1 MLRSRGSW
9 LSFVLS
15 LLLMLAAMLLGSCDL
30 LPATPTAQPG
40 DGSGGPDETA
50 VSPEITPGPTPA
62 LATPGSPAVITLT
75 MWTTELFSPT
85 QAITSGQILA
95 AEVAAFEVDHP
106 DVRLEFLLKAPY
118 GRGGILDYLLVAPL
132 VVPEL
137 LPDLAVIDVDELP
150 TAVQA
155 GVLQP
160 LDNQVPPELVADLY
174 PFARQGTLFDGQL
187 WGLQYQAGLNHLI
200 YNTGRLTVPPRS
212 WPGVLSSPGIYA
224 FPAGGQ
230 GGLVNDGFL
239 VQYLAVR
246 PWPLD
251 SDPEAP
257 FLDVDS
263 LTAVL
268 QFYQD
273 GVSRGVFDP
282 EILDYHTVDD
292 CWSAYVAGQADLAH
306 VSARRYQL
314 EGEALPNAAV
324 APIPA
329 INGAGPPIS
338 QGWALVLVTSEPE
351 RQALAVELMTRWMAG
366 KVNANWNHA
375 AGYLPTRQSATLV
388 LSGAAEAGEEASYL
402 RFVDQQL
409 QAAQPRPRL
418 PNYAQVAAALQEA
431 IEDVVSGAAM
441 PEEAAARIVENN
453 P

>member
-1 MLRSRGSW
+1 MLGSQRPW
-9 LSFVLS
+9 LSLVLVLLFVLV
-15 LLLMLAAMLLGSCDL
+15 AMLLGGCDL
-30 LPATPTAQPG
+30 LPATPTPQP
-40 DGSGGPDETA
+40 DGGPGGADETP
-50 VSPEITPGPTPA
+50 VSPGPTPGPTSVQT
-62 LATPGSPAVITLT
+62 TPGSPAVMTLT
-75 MWTTELFSPT
+75 MWTTESFSPT
-85 QAITSGQILA
+85 QVLTSGQILA
-95 AEVAAFEVDHP
+95 AEVAAFEADHP

-118 GRGGILDYLLVAPL
+118 GRGGILDYLLVAPP

-160 LDNQVPPELVADLY
+160 LDNQVSPELVADLY
-174 PFARQGTLFDGQL
+174 PFARQATSFDGQL
-187 WGLQYQAGLNHLI
+187 WGLQYRAGFNHLV
-200 YNTGRLTVPPRS
+200 YNTGQLTVPPRS

-230 GGLVNDGFL
+230 SGLVNDSFL
-239 VQYLAVR
+239 VQYLAVH

-251 SDPEAP
+251 SDPDAP

-273 GVSRGVFDP
+273 GVSRGVFAP

-292 CWSAYVAGQADLAH
+292 CWSAYVVGEADLAH
-306 VSARRYQL
+306 VSAHRYQL
-314 EGEALPNAAV
+314 EGDALPNAAV
-324 APIPA
+324 APIPS
-329 INGAGPPIS
+329 INGAGPPIT
-338 QGWALVLVTSEPE
+338 QGWALVLITSDPE
-351 RQALAVELMTRWMAG
+351 RQALAVELMARWMA
-366 KVNANWNHA
+366 VETNANWNRA
-375 AGYLPTRQSATLV
+375 AGYLPTRQTATLA
-388 LSGAAEAGEEASYL
+388 LSEAAEAGEEASYL

-431 IEDVVSGAAM
+431 IDDVVSGVAM
-441 PEEAAARIVENN
+441 PEEAAARLVDNS